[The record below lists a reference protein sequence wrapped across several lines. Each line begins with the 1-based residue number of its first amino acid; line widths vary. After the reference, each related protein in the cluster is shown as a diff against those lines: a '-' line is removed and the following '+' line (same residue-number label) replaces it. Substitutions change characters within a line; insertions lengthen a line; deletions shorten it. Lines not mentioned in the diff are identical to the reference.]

1 MDSMKTGRLIA
12 RLRKEKG
19 LTQKDIAQSLGV
31 VNKTVSKWECGLGC
45 PDLSLWPALS
55 QILGADM
62 AQMMEG
68 EIVRNRP
75 DSGNLCKARFYVCA
89 DCGNVLVSTAGAS
102 VFCCGRKLEAAAA
115 QDAQEGSVAFSQV
128 DGEWFV
134 QIDHPMEKRITFPL
148 PRWLR
153 ETRFCSCAFIRSR
166 RRSCVCPL
174 RGWAGCFSTAR
185 ATGCF
190 PPRYPGRRAGI
201 KRLGF
206 NAQTQARSCG
216 QPAPDAFL
224 LHACRTQGKHR
235 L

>member
-1 MDSMKTGRLIA
+1 MDSMKIGRLIA
-12 RLRKEKG
+12 QLRKEKG

-89 DCGNVLVSTAGAS
+89 DCGNILVSTAGAS

-115 QDAQEGSVAFSQV
+115 QDAQEGAVAFSQV

-134 QIDHPMEKRITFPL
+134 QIDHPMEKTHSLSFAALVKGDEVLLRRLYPEQEAQLRLPFTRMGRLFFYCTRDGLFSCAL
-148 PRWLR
+148 PRP
-153 ETRFCSCAFIRSR
+153 AR
-166 RRSCVCPL
+166 RDQ
-174 RGWAGCFSTAR
+174 T
-185 ATGCF
+185 
-190 PPRYPGRRAGI
+190 PGI
-201 KRLGF
+201 
-206 NAQTQARSCG
+206 
-216 QPAPDAFL
+216 
-224 LHACRTQGKHR
+224 
-235 L
+235 